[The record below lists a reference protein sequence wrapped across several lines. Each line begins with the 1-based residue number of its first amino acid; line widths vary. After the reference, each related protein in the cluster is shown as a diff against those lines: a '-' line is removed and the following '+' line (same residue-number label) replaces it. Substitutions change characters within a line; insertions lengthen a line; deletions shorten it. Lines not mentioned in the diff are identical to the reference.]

1 MIVITSII
9 LLLLLFYEM
18 ANEKVLLSV
27 IIYLDFLVSISNS
40 GCKSSPLGGECSM
53 QSPDEVHERCEH
65 KNSPYSRNC
74 NDYTDEQHNAVKR
87 CVRLL

>member
-1 MIVITSII
+1 M
-9 LLLLLFYEM
+9 LLLLFYEM

-65 KNSPYSRNC
+65 KIVHIQGTVMIIQMNN
-74 NDYTDEQHNAVKR
+74 TM
-87 CVRLL
+87 L